1 MRHRPPDDDEPDLFA
16 MPSAESLFGTDP
28 RLLHRAGGPETSED
42 AAYGVDTSKLER
54 QMFNAICTY
63 GRNGCIAD
71 DLLDDHSY
79 LPYSSVTARPSAL
92 ERKNLIVRGPDKRV
106 GKAGKEQ
113 FVMRKSAYADAIL
126 ARPPPPKKPRKKKAT
141 Q

>member
-16 MPSAESLFGTDP
+16 MPSAESIFGTDP
-28 RLLHRAGGPETSED
+28 HILHRRGGPETSED
-42 AAYGVDTSKLER
+42 AAYGVNTSKLER
-54 QMFNAICTY
+54 LTFNTICTY
-63 GRNGCIAD
+63 GRHGCIQD
-71 DLLDDHSY
+71 DVVDTHAY
-79 LPYSSVTARPSAL
+79 LPYSSVTARFSAL
-92 ERKNLIVRGPDKRV
+92 ERKNLIVRGPDKRI
-106 GKAGKEQ
+106 GRAGKEQ